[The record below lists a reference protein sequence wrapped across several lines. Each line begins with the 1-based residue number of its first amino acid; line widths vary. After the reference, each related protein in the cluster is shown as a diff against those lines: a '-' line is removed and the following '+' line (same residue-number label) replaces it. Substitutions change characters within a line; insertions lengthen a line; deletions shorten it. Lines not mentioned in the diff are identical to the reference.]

1 MSSGRSIPPRSLSS
15 LHWVSGKTPELSELM
30 WARCL
35 RLIVCVI
42 YSAKRAGHFAVPQAN
57 SLHRVV
63 RFGAFEADLRSGELR
78 KDGTRIRLQ
87 EQPFQILQAL
97 LERPG
102 EIVTREELRLKLWP
116 ADTYVDF
123 DHGLNNAIKRLRE
136 GLNDSAENPKFIE
149 TLSRRGYRFIG
160 PHDIS
165 PSSAAPQDSIAV
177 LPFTNLSADPE
188 NEFFA
193 DGITEEIIN
202 ALAQIEHLHVAARSS
217 AFSFKGKYVDLRV
230 IGEQLNV
237 RTVLE
242 GSVRRAGNRI
252 RITAQLVNVTDAC
265 HLWSERYDREIKDI
279 FEIQDEIARSIAS
292 RLKVTLEGVPRALV
306 RPGTKNLEAYSPY
319 VKGRALLYR
328 RSALLPV
335 AVEWFK
341 KAVAL
346 DPEYALAWAGIAD
359 AYTVLAMYGFIH
371 PKTSRPKWQEAAR
384 RAVAADSSLAEA
396 HCALAFGKLLFDWEK
411 TTAEREFLSALELN
425 PSYIQARDW
434 YAVFYLQLAAGRLAD
449 GIAHAKLAL
458 ESDPLSCYVNTMLS
472 FAYLLAGEYAGAV
485 RSAKR
490 AVELDS
496 ESFLAWGAL
505 HLGLQLSGRFE
516 EAVAA
521 GQTAMAMAGRH
532 PIATATVAVSLADSG
547 KPAEAEAV
555 YQELLARARREYVQ
569 PSMLAFAADA
579 AARQDE
585 AIQHVRQALAI
596 GDASRC
602 FLSSYWPLSPRLRR
616 DSPIDRMLKENGIE

>member
-1 MSSGRSIPPRSLSS
+1 MGSLSWAHS
-15 LHWVSGKTPELSELM
+15 LRDILGEKGKP
-30 WARCL
+30 
-35 RLIVCVI
+35 
-42 YSAKRAGHFAVPQAN
+42 FAVPQAN
-57 SLHRVV
+57 LLHRVV

-102 EIVTREELRLKLWP
+102 EVVTREELRLKLWP

-136 GLNDSAENPKFIE
+136 ALNDSAENPKFIE

-160 PHDIS
+160 PHDILS
-165 PSSAAPQDSIAV
+165 SSATPQDSIAV

-202 ALAQIEHLHVAARSS
+202 ALAQIEGLHVVARSS
-217 AFSFKGKYVDLRV
+217 AFSFKGKPIDPRV
-230 IGEQLNV
+230 VGEQLNV

-242 GSVRRAGNRI
+242 GSVRRAGNFL
-252 RITAQLVNVTDAC
+252 RITVQLVNAADGY
-265 HLWSERYDREIKDI
+265 HLWSERYDREVKDI
-279 FEIQDEIARSIAS
+279 FELQDEIARSIAS
-292 RLKVTLEGVPRALV
+292 RLKVTLEAVPRALV
-306 RPGTKNLEAYSPY
+306 RPGTQNLEAYSAY
-319 VKGRALLYR
+319 VKGRALLHR
-328 RSALLPV
+328 RNALLPV
-335 AVEWFK
+335 AGECFK
-341 KAVAL
+341 KAVSF
-346 DPEYALAWAGIAD
+346 DPEYALAWAGLAD
-359 AYTVLAMYGFIH
+359 AHTVLAMYGFIH
-371 PKTSRPKWQEAAR
+371 PETSRPKWQEAAR
-384 RAVAADSSLAEA
+384 RAVAAEPSLAEA
-396 HCALAFGKLLFDWEK
+396 HCALALGKLVFDWEK

-425 PSYIQARDW
+425 PRYIQARDW

-449 GIAHAKLAL
+449 GLAQAKLAL
-458 ESDPLSCYVNTMLS
+458 ESDPLSCYANTMLS
-472 FAYLLAGEYAGAV
+472 YAYLLAGEYVGAV

-496 ESFLAWGAL
+496 ESFLAWGGL
-505 HLGLQLSGRFE
+505 HLGLHLSGQFE

-521 GQTAMAMAGRH
+521 AVMATAGRH
-532 PIATATVAVSLADSG
+532 PIAAATFAVTLVDSG
-547 KPAEAEAV
+547 KPAEAQAV
-555 YQELLARARREYVQ
+555 YEELLARARREYVQ

-602 FLSSYWPLSPRLRR
+602 FLSSYWPFGPRLRR
-616 DSPIDRMLKENGIE
+616 DSRIDRMLKEHGIE

>member
-1 MSSGRSIPPRSLSS
+1 MGSLSWAHS
-15 LHWVSGKTPELSELM
+15 LRDILGEKGKP
-30 WARCL
+30 
-35 RLIVCVI
+35 
-42 YSAKRAGHFAVPQAN
+42 FAVPQAN
-57 SLHRVV
+57 LLHRVV

-102 EIVTREELRLKLWP
+102 EVVTREELRLKLWP

-136 GLNDSAENPKFIE
+136 ALNDSAENPKFIE

-160 PHDIS
+160 PHDILS
-165 PSSAAPQDSIAV
+165 SSATPQDSIAV

-202 ALAQIEHLHVAARSS
+202 ALAQIECLHVVARSS
-217 AFSFKGKYVDLRV
+217 AFSFKGKPIDPRV
-230 IGEQLNV
+230 VAEQLNV

-242 GSVRRAGNRI
+242 GSVRRAGNFL
-252 RITAQLVNVTDAC
+252 RITVQLVNAADGY
-265 HLWSERYDREIKDI
+265 HLWSERYDREVKDI
-279 FEIQDEIARSIAS
+279 FELQDEIARSIAS
-292 RLKVTLEGVPRALV
+292 RLKVTLEAVPRALV
-306 RPGTKNLEAYSPY
+306 RPGTQNLEAYSAY
-319 VKGRALLYR
+319 VKGRALLHR
-328 RSALLPV
+328 RNALLPV
-335 AVEWFK
+335 AGECFK
-341 KAVAL
+341 KAVSF
-346 DPEYALAWAGIAD
+346 DPEYALAWAGLAD
-359 AYTVLAMYGFIH
+359 AHTVLAMYGFIH
-371 PKTSRPKWQEAAR
+371 PETSRPKWQEAAR
-384 RAVAADSSLAEA
+384 RAVAAEPSLAEA
-396 HCALAFGKLLFDWEK
+396 HCALALGKLVFDWEK

-425 PSYIQARDW
+425 PRYIQARDW

-449 GIAHAKLAL
+449 GLAQAKLAL
-458 ESDPLSCYVNTMLS
+458 ESDPLSCYANTMLS
-472 FAYLLAGEYAGAV
+472 YAYLLAGEYVGAV

-496 ESFLAWGAL
+496 ESFLAWGGL
-505 HLGLQLSGRFE
+505 HLGLHLSGQFE

-521 GQTAMAMAGRH
+521 AVMATAGRH
-532 PIATATVAVSLADSG
+532 PIAAATFAVTLVDSG
-547 KPAEAEAV
+547 KPAEAQAV
-555 YQELLARARREYVQ
+555 YEELLARARREYVQ

-602 FLSSYWPLSPRLRR
+602 FLSSYWPFGPRLRR
-616 DSPIDRMLKENGIE
+616 DSRIDRMLKQHGIE

>member
-1 MSSGRSIPPRSLSS
+1 MGSLSWAHS
-15 LHWVSGKTPELSELM
+15 LRDILGEKGKP
-30 WARCL
+30 
-35 RLIVCVI
+35 
-42 YSAKRAGHFAVPQAN
+42 FAVPQAN
-57 SLHRVV
+57 LLHRVV

-102 EIVTREELRLKLWP
+102 EVVTREELRLKLWP

-136 GLNDSAENPKFIE
+136 ALNDSAENPKFIE
-149 TLSRRGYRFIG
+149 TLSRRGYHFIG
-160 PHDIS
+160 PHDILS
-165 PSSAAPQDSIAV
+165 SSATPQDSIAV

-202 ALAQIEHLHVAARSS
+202 ALAQIEGLHVVARSS
-217 AFSFKGKYVDLRV
+217 AFSFKGKPIDPRV
-230 IGEQLNV
+230 VGEQLNV

-242 GSVRRAGNRI
+242 GSVRRAGNFL
-252 RITAQLVNVTDAC
+252 RITVQLVNAADGY
-265 HLWSERYDREIKDI
+265 HLWSERYDREVKDI
-279 FEIQDEIARSIAS
+279 FELQDEIARSIAS
-292 RLKVTLEGVPRALV
+292 RLKVTLEAVPRALV
-306 RPGTKNLEAYSPY
+306 RPGTQNLEAYSAY
-319 VKGRALLYR
+319 VKGRALLHR
-328 RSALLPV
+328 RNALLPV
-335 AVEWFK
+335 AGECFK
-341 KAVAL
+341 KAVSF
-346 DPEYALAWAGIAD
+346 DPEYALAWAGLAD
-359 AYTVLAMYGFIH
+359 AHTVLAMYGFIH
-371 PKTSRPKWQEAAR
+371 PETSRPKWQEAAR
-384 RAVAADSSLAEA
+384 RAVAAEPSLAEA
-396 HCALAFGKLLFDWEK
+396 HCALALGKLVFDWEK

-425 PSYIQARDW
+425 PRYIQARDW

-449 GIAHAKLAL
+449 GLAQAKLAL
-458 ESDPLSCYVNTMLS
+458 ESDPLSCYANTMLS
-472 FAYLLAGEYAGAV
+472 YAYLLAGEYVGAV

-496 ESFLAWGAL
+496 ESFLAWGGL
-505 HLGLQLSGRFE
+505 HLGLHLSGQFE

-521 GQTAMAMAGRH
+521 AVMATAGRH
-532 PIATATVAVSLADSG
+532 PIAAATFAVTLVDSG
-547 KPAEAEAV
+547 KPAEAQAV
-555 YQELLARARREYVQ
+555 YEELLARARREYVQ

-602 FLSSYWPLSPRLRR
+602 FLSSYWPFGPRLRR
-616 DSPIDRMLKENGIE
+616 DSRIDRMLKDNGIE

>member
-1 MSSGRSIPPRSLSS
+1 
-15 LHWVSGKTPELSELM
+15 
-30 WARCL
+30 
-35 RLIVCVI
+35 
-42 YSAKRAGHFAVPQAN
+42 VPQAN

-63 RFGAFEADLRSGELR
+63 RFGGFEADLRSGELR

-136 GLNDSAENPKFIE
+136 ALNDSAENPRFSE
-149 TLSRRGYRFIG
+149 TLSRRGYRFSG
-160 PHDIS
+160 QHDIS
-165 PSSAAPQDSIAV
+165 SSSAAPQDSIAV
-177 LPFTNLSADPE
+177 LPFTSMSPDPE
-188 NEFFA
+188 DEFFA
-193 DGITEEIIN
+193 DGMTEEIIN
-202 ALAQIEHLHVAARSS
+202 ALAQIEQLHVVARSS
-217 AFSFKGKYVDLRV
+217 AFSFKGKQIDPRLV
-230 IGEQLNV
+230 GEQLNV

-242 GSVRRAGNRI
+242 GSVRRAGNRL
-252 RITAQLVNVTDAC
+252 RITAQLVNVADGC
-265 HLWSERYDREIKDI
+265 HLWSERYDREMKDI
-279 FEIQDEIARSIAS
+279 FEIQDDIARSIAS

-306 RPGTKNLEAYSPY
+306 RAGTKNLEAYSLY

-328 RSALLPV
+328 RGASLPV

-346 DPEYALAWAGIAD
+346 DPVYALALAGIAD

-371 PKTSRPKWQEAAR
+371 PETSRPKWQEAAR
-384 RAVAADSSLAEA
+384 RAVAADPSLAEA

-425 PSYIQARDW
+425 PRYSQARDW

-449 GIAHAKLAL
+449 GVAHAKLAL
-458 ESDPLSCYVNTMLS
+458 ESDPLSCYANTMLS
-472 FAYLLAGEYAGAV
+472 FAYLLAGEYTGAV
-485 RSAKR
+485 RSGER

-496 ESFLAWGAL
+496 ESFLAWGGL

-521 GQTAMAMAGRH
+521 GQAAVAVAGRH
-532 PIATATVAVSLADSG
+532 PIATATLAVSLADSG
-547 KPAEAEAV
+547 KPAEAQAIYE
-555 YQELLARARREYVQ
+555 ELLARARREYVQ

-579 AARQDE
+579 AARADE

-602 FLSSYWPLSPRLRR
+602 FLSSHWPLSPRLRR
-616 DSPIDRMLKENGIE
+616 DSRIDRMLKENGIE

>member
-1 MSSGRSIPPRSLSS
+1 
-15 LHWVSGKTPELSELM
+15 
-30 WARCL
+30 
-35 RLIVCVI
+35 
-42 YSAKRAGHFAVPQAN
+42 VPQAN

-371 PKTSRPKWQEAAR
+371 PETSRPKWQEAAR

-616 DSPIDRMLKENGIE
+616 DSRIDRMLKENGIE